1 MYNVFMWNWSK
12 STLCDDVVFIA
23 PCIINIINND
33 IWWLA
38 IKEQTSFST
47 HIQ

>member
-23 PCIINIINND
+23 PCIITNAINND
-33 IWWLA
+33 I
-38 IKEQTSFST
+38 
-47 HIQ
+47 